1 MTLALVFCVGEVCYE
16 GEMFEVYA
24 VTDARMSLR
33 EMPEHAQRAE
43 RMGYSGLT
51 VPEALHDGFLA
62 ALLALEHTRELR
74 VATSIVLAFPRS
86 PMSVAYAARDLQD
99 LSHGRL
105 ELGLGTQVKANME
118 GRFSVEWKPPIPR
131 MREYISALRAIWDCW
146 QNGSPLRFEGEH
158 YRFTRMQPFFNPG
171 PSENPPPP
179 IFIGGV
185 NPRMTQLAGETAD
198 GLMTHPTNTSPRYL
212 RELTLPNLE
221 TGAKRTGRSPAEVR
235 LMAGGFVATGPTPKA
250 VRAQRERI
258 REYMTFLYSTP
269 QYRPSLEL
277 YGWGELG
284 RRLHQ
289 LTREGR
295 WEEMAGAITDEM
307 LDQLVPSGAYGDI
320 ARILSDWYDGLATSI
335 TFPMPDDPKDDA
347 QASAVIRAL
356 RGDPTR

>member
-1 MTLALVFCVGEVCYE
+1 MT
-16 GEMFEVYA
+16 
-24 VTDARMSLR
+24 LR
-33 EMPEHAQRAE
+33 EMPGHAQRAE
-43 RMGYSGLT
+43 RMGFSGLT

-74 VATSIVLAFPRS
+74 VATSVVLAFPRS
-86 PMSVAYAARDLQD
+86 PMTVAYAAWDLQS
-99 LSHGRL
+99 LSGGRL
-105 ELGLGTQVKANME
+105 ELGLGSQVKANME
-118 GRFSVEWKPPIPR
+118 GRFSVKWKSPIPR
-131 MREYISALRAIWDCW
+131 MREYIASLRAIWDCW

-171 PSENPPPP
+171 PAEHPPPP
-179 IFIGGV
+179 IFLGGI

-198 GLMTHPTNTSPRYL
+198 GLITHPTNTSPRYL

-235 LMAGGFVATGPTPKA
+235 IMSGGFVATGPTPEAAKA
-250 VRAQRERI
+250 ERERI

-269 QYRPSLEL
+269 QYWPSLEL
-277 YGWGELG
+277 HGWGELG

-295 WEEMAGAITDEM
+295 WEEMRGAITDEM
-307 LDQLVPSGAYGDI
+307 LDQLVPSGPYDDI
-320 ARILSDWYDGLATSI
+320 AGILTDWYGELASSI
-335 TFPMPDDPKDDA
+335 TFPMPDDPQYDA
-347 QASAVIRAL
+347 HARAVIQAL